1 MWESILESAKGL
13 LLPRLLPHQ
22 RPGCQPGEL
31 VQHHGSYMGKET
43 KNKQQ
48 MIEPGSQ
55 AWTKQ
60 ITAMAAICLDMERDE
75 TMDE

>member
-31 VQHHGSYMGKET
+31 VQHHGSYMGEKGMDQT
-43 KNKQQ
+43 NNRY
-48 MIEPGSQ
+48 GS
-55 AWTKQ
+55 
-60 ITAMAAICLDMERDE
+60 DMFRYGAG
-75 TMDE
+75 